1 MPKKILVVDDDVEL
15 NKMLHLTLQRKGFE
29 VQSVTSGPDA
39 LRAAYEYHPDII
51 ILDIMMPDM
60 DGWQVC
66 ERLREISDVP
76 IIMLTAKVEEDSVVQ
91 GFLLGADDYVKKPF
105 SVKELELR
113 IRAVLKRAQMKEHRA
128 SPMLYEDEQLRI
140 DLEQRKV
147 FRDGRMIHLTPT
159 EFKLLSYLVRHKGE
173 VIVHE
178 ELLKEVWGPAYTD
191 ATSSLSL
198 YIRYLREKL
207 EREPGDPRYIRTEWG
222 VGYWFAPADGRV

>member
-1 MPKKILVVDDDVEL
+1 MPKKILVIDDDVEL
-15 NKMLHLTLQRKGFE
+15 NKMLHLTLQRKGFD
-29 VQSVTSGPDA
+29 VKSVTSGPDA
-39 LRAAYEYHPDII
+39 MRAAYEYHPDII

-113 IRAVLKRAQMKEHRA
+113 IRAVLKRAQMKKRLA
-128 SPMLYEDEQLRI
+128 SPMLYEDQQLRI

-173 VIVHE
+173 VVVHE

-207 EREPGDPRYIRTEWG
+207 ERDPGDPRYIRTEWG
-222 VGYWFAPADGRV
+222 VGYWFAPADDRV